1 MYRCA
6 EATHKKTSNKL
17 ASMRLGSLNGVL
29 IPALD
34 FASAF
39 VAYYRLVCVVNIC
52 TYASIFVAELTQ
64 FSFALRGTGAILRI

>member
-6 EATHKKTSNKL
+6 EATHKKTSKKL

-39 VAYYRLVCVVNIC
+39 VAYVAVR
-52 TYASIFVAELTQ
+52 FV
-64 FSFALRGTGAILRI
+64 SMGYIGWH